1 MSYASYG
8 SDVSEFSFEKK
19 KLDLAK
25 EMKAVK
31 RSADDGGGGGAKL
44 RTKRLI

>member
-1 MSYASYG
+1 MPRMVQMYQN
-8 SDVSEFSFEKK
+8 FLLKK

-31 RSADDGGGGGAKL
+31 RSADDGGGGGGGPN
-44 RTKRLI
+44 